1 MKRIINLYRTI
12 FMNTIFA
19 VSSKSTGTQKTLGLL
34 GAVLAGVLFVS
45 ALGGC
50 ASTEPE
56 VNSLAPSPDF
66 APVFPL
72 ASDRPKM
79 ATGGIYGNSQNDA
92 WFGRGRNY
100 QIGDIITVLLN
111 ESTQSARTQNSD
123 VSRVTKNT
131 ALPSGLSTK
140 LGSLSPVLNG
150 LDLSQGTVNSTGTGK
165 AGQQASLQGSIAVTV
180 VEILSNGNLM
190 VRGEKKLGLAE
201 GTEVIQVAGVIRPQ
215 DIGPNGTVNSLRLAN
230 AQIAYR
236 GVGDLAN
243 ASKVGWGTTALHKF
257 WPF

>member
-1 MKRIINLYRTI
+1 
-12 FMNTIFA
+12 MNTIFA

>member
-1 MKRIINLYRTI
+1 LEI
-12 FMNTIFA
+12 FMHKILA
-19 VSSKSTGTQKTLGLL
+19 LSKTSTKAQKTLVGMSTLL
-34 GAVLAGVLFVS
+34 M
-45 ALGGC
+45 ALLVVGSMVGC

-56 VNSLAPSPDF
+56 VNALAPSPDF

-140 LGSLSPVLNG
+140 IGSLSPVLNG
-150 LDLSQGTVNSTGTGK
+150 LDLSQGTINSTGTGK

-236 GVGDLAN
+236 GIGDLAN
-243 ASKVGWGTTALHKF
+243 ASKVGWGTSMMHKF